1 MPSNLFQSAHRLALT
16 TIVFLGVTI
25 SCYFVE
31 IIYNLVFITFFPNL
45 GESEDLTAGEWVMSL
60 SALALL
66 AVKALAYIGSIVFF
80 LIWLYRAYKN
90 LEAINVRNL
99 DASAGWAV
107 GYWFI
112 PILNLFKP
120 LKVVSEVY
128 NGSDPKIAKEG
139 YGFSDTTTPA
149 MLGFWWA
156 CWLISNFTGR
166 IAEMIEKASKDVTG
180 TSIMVYVVSLSLGIV
195 AGVLLIFIVKDIDRR
210 QAECERNLAVQH
222 PPMPPIFNQPNQ
234 SF

>member
-1 MPSNLFQSAHRLALT
+1 MQSKFFQSAHRLALT
-16 TIVFLGVTI
+16 SIIFLGITI
-25 SCYFVE
+25 GCYFLE
-31 IIYNLVFITFFPNL
+31 IIYNLVFLTFFPNL
-45 GESEDLTAGEWVMSL
+45 GESEDLTAGEWIMSL
-60 SALALL
+60 SALALI
-66 AVKALAYIGSIVFF
+66 AVKVLAYIASIVFF
-80 LIWLYRAYKN
+80 LMWLYRAYKN

-99 DASAGWAV
+99 DASPGWAV

-120 LKVVSEVY
+120 LRVVSEVY
-128 NGSDPKIAKEG
+128 NGSDPEIAKEG

-166 IAEMIEKASKDVTG
+166 IAEMIEKASKDVTE
-180 TSIMVYVVSLSLGIV
+180 TSILVYIVSLALGIM
-195 AGVLLIFIVKDIDRR
+195 AGVLLIFIVKDIDNR
-210 QAECERNLAVQH
+210 QAACERNLTIQQ
-222 PPMPPIFNQPNQ
+222 PPMPPVFNQPNQ

>member
-1 MPSNLFQSAHRLALT
+1 MQTNFFQSAHRLSLT
-16 TIVFLGVTI
+16 SIICLGITIG
-25 SCYFVE
+25 CYFLE

-45 GESEDLTAGEWVMSL
+45 GDSENLTAEETIMSL
-60 SALALL
+60 AALGLI
-66 AVKALAYIGSIVFF
+66 AVKVMAYIASIVFF
-80 LIWLYRAYKN
+80 LMWLYRVYKN
-90 LEAINVRNL
+90 LEVLKVQNL

-128 NGSDPKIAKEG
+128 NGSNAETAKNG

-156 CWLISNFTGR
+156 CWRWCSR
-166 IAEMIEKASKDVTG
+166 S
-180 TSIMVYVVSLSLGIV
+180 
-195 AGVLLIFIVKDIDRR
+195 
-210 QAECERNLAVQH
+210 
-222 PPMPPIFNQPNQ
+222 
-234 SF
+234 